1 MLIDRDIVNYQG
13 KPIHNNIST
22 IRRAYNAWVA
32 NESMEDYALRFAPRT
47 FRKWSEFQVANTA
60 FGSTSFLVLE
70 AIGGFLS
77 INYGF
82 TNAVWAIIVVGLIIF
97 ITSFPISYYAARYN
111 IDIDLLTRSTGF
123 GYIGSTITSLIYAS
137 FTFILFALE
146 ASIMSLAI
154 ELYFH
159 IPIAIAHIINA
170 LIVIP
175 LVTFGITTI
184 SRLQLWT
191 QPLWLMLLVM
201 PYIAVLIREP
211 EALLTLETYAWI
223 AGSGKDFDWLLFG
236 SAATIAFSL
245 VAQVGE
251 QVDFLRFMP
260 ELTPNNRIKWWAATL
275 AGGPGWIIFGMLRQ
289 LGGALLAHLA
299 IRHGITPEHAH
310 EPTQMYLI
318 AYGDLFDNSN
328 VALMVTTLF
337 VVISQIKINVTN
349 AYAGSLA
356 WSNFFS
362 RLTHSHPG
370 RVIWLLFNV
379 SIALLL
385 MEFGVFSAL
394 EKILGLLS
402 NVSIA
407 WISAVAA
414 DLLVC
419 KPLGLSPKVIE
430 FKRAYLP
437 DLNPVGTLSTLIAS
451 VVSILAYLGIFGVYA
466 QAFSAFISLCL
477 VFILV
482 PCFAK
487 IYGSR
492 RYLARESA
500 QDKHGKHSLCS
511 ICDNSFE
518 REDMAYCPFYEGSIC
533 SLCCTLD
540 SRCMDACKPGFR
552 LDDYLEKLADTVLPK
567 RINITGRLRLIRYA
581 FLFVFLTILTSAF
594 VGIIYYQDL
603 LSAQQFQPSFDL
615 LLDNFVKVYSSLL
628 VFIGLC
634 TWWLILN
641 DESRRVAQ
649 EEITKQTQRLL
660 MEIAE
665 HTKTDAKLQE
675 ATKAADRANTAKSR
689 FLSNMSH
696 EIRTPLNS
704 IIGYAY
710 ILQKDPA
717 IPVHRRQAVDILKRS
732 GEHLSSLIEDIL
744 DIARIEACKFEIA
757 KDIIDFPDFLE
768 HLISIFRPQAE
779 SKGLSFH
786 CQITN
791 TLPIRI
797 CGDEKRVGQIL
808 INLLG
813 NAIKFTASGEIVF
826 RISYSCGVTTFQV
839 IDTGP
844 GIQQDQLQNIFQP
857 FTQLT
862 QDNLVSGSGLGLTIS
877 KILTE
882 IMGGELTVN
891 SIPNQGSTFTVRL
904 YLANLGGE
912 QERILQDDI
921 IGYQE
926 NTQKILVVDD
936 QPEHRQL
943 IVNILEPLGFALIE
957 AHSGTDCCAKI
968 KETSPD
974 LVLLDLSMPEMDG
987 LETAQCLRQSG
998 YKLPI
1003 IVLTSNAYAT
1013 DRVNAINAGC
1023 NDFLAKP
1030 LQVTKLLNKL
1040 KIQLGLTWVYH
1051 QVDNS
1056 TTLGLKSSGLDHS
1069 PPPDILDAI
1078 HSYVRIGDLLGLNQ
1092 YLTKYGENNPEYQG
1106 FVQHIMLLSSEFRLV
1121 EIKKI
1126 LKLTTEKQLRYD

>member
-1 MLIDRDIVNYQG
+1 
-13 KPIHNNIST
+13 
-22 IRRAYNAWVA
+22 
-32 NESMEDYALRFAPRT
+32 MEDYALRFAPRT

-77 INYGF
+77 VNYGF
-82 TNAVWAIIVVGLIIF
+82 TNAAWAIVIVGLIIF
-97 ITSFPISYYAARYN
+97 VISFPISYYAARYN

-123 GYIGSTITSLIYAS
+123 GYIGSTVTSLIYAS

-146 ASIMSLAI
+146 ASIMSLAL

-159 IPIAIAHIINA
+159 IPIAVAHIINA
-170 LIVIP
+170 LIVVP

-191 QPLWLMLLVM
+191 QPLWLILLIT
-201 PYIAVLIREP
+201 PYIAVLVKEP
-211 EALLTLETYAWI
+211 EAALTLQTYAWI
-223 AGSGKDFDWLLFG
+223 AASGQNFDWLLFG

-260 ELTPNNRIKWWAATL
+260 DLTAKNKLRWWASIL
-275 AGGPGWIIFGMLRQ
+275 AGGPGWILFGMMRQ

-299 IRHGITPEHAH
+299 IRQGIGPLHAH

-318 AYGDLFDNSN
+318 AYKELFDDSE
-328 VALMVTTLF
+328 VALAITTLF

-370 RVIWLLFNV
+370 RVIWLGFNV

-385 MEFGVFSAL
+385 MEFGVFNAL
-394 EKILGLLS
+394 EKVLGLLS

-414 DLLVC
+414 DLLIC
-419 KPLGLSPKVIE
+419 KPLGLSPKTIE

-451 VVSILAYLGIFGVYA
+451 IISILAYLGAFGAYA
-466 QAFSAFISLCL
+466 QAFSAFIALGT
-477 VFILV
+477 VIILV
-482 PCFAK
+482 PTIAK
-487 IYGSR
+487 LYGSKNYIA
-492 RYLARESA
+492 RYAVHKNHDKTSVCTICANPFE
-500 QDKHGKHSLCS
+500 QD
-511 ICDNSFE
+511 
-518 REDMAYCPFYEGSIC
+518 DMAFCPFYEGNIC
-533 SLCCTLD
+533 SLCCSLD
-540 SRCMDACKPGFR
+540 SRCMDSCKPGFR
-552 LDDYLEKLADTVLPK
+552 LDDYLEKLAETILPK
-567 RINITGRLRLIRYA
+567 KISITGRLRLIR
-581 FLFVFLTILTSAF
+581 FTVLFIFLTILTSVF

-603 LSAQQFQPSFDL
+603 IATQQDHESFNL
-615 LLDNFVKVYSSLL
+615 LLQNFVKVYCSLL

-649 EEITKQTQRLL
+649 EEIARQTQRLL
-660 MEIAE
+660 KEISE

-675 ATKAADRANTAKSR
+675 AIVAADRANIAKSR

-710 ILQKDPA
+710 ILQNDPA

-744 DIARIEACKFEIA
+744 DIARIEACKFEFA
-757 KDIIDFPDFLE
+757 KEDIDFPNFIE
-768 HLISIFRPQAE
+768 HLLSIFKPQAE
-779 SKGLSFH
+779 KKGLSFI

-791 TLPIRI
+791 TLPSRVR
-797 CGDEKRVGQIL
+797 GDEKRVGQIL

-813 NAIKFTASGEIVF
+813 NAIKFTHQGEVVF

-844 GIQQDQLQNIFQP
+844 GIDQDQLQNIFQP
-857 FTQLT
+857 FTQLASE
-862 QDNLVSGSGLGLTIS
+862 NLVSGSGLGLTIS
-877 KILTE
+877 KVLAE
-882 IMGGELTVN
+882 IMGGELIV
-891 SIPNQGSTFTVRL
+891 SSSPGKGSSFTVRL
-904 YLANLGGE
+904 YLANLGGDSE
-912 QERILQDDI
+912 KAPQNAI
-921 IGYQE
+921 IGYHG
-926 NTQKILVVDD
+926 NIRNILVVDD
-936 QPEHRQL
+936 QFEHRLL
-943 IVNILEPLGFALIE
+943 IRSILEPLGFNLDE
-957 AHSGTDCCAKI
+957 AGTGAECLSKLHEN
-968 KETSPD
+968 KPD
-974 LVLLDLSMPEMDG
+974 LILLDLSLPEIDG
-987 LETAQCLRQSG
+987 LETAQRIRHQGHSI
-998 YKLPI
+998 PI
-1003 IVLTSNAYAT
+1003 VMLTSNAYPS
-1013 DRVNAINAGC
+1013 DRVNAIHAGC

-1030 LQVTKLLNKL
+1030 LQVEKLLNKL
-1040 KIQLGLTWVYH
+1040 KIQLGLRWIFQREEHTVPEKKPPRTRTQEYLP
-1051 QVDNS
+1051 
-1056 TTLGLKSSGLDHS
+1056 LG
-1069 PPPDILDAI
+1069 I
-1078 HSYVRIGDLLGLNQ
+1078 HEEINGYVRIGDLLGLNQ
-1092 YLTKYGENNPEYQG
+1092 YLHHLENNNPQFQE
-1106 FVQHIMLLSSEFRLV
+1106 FAHRLLLLSKEFRIA

-1126 LKLTTEKQLRYD
+1126 MNLTVEKNNDYVQKSL